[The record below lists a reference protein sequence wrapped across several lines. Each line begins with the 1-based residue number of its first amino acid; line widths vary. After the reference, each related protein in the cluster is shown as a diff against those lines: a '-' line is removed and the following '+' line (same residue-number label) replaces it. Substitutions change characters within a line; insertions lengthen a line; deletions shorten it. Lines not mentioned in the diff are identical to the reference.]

1 MESIKIFFW
10 WFTIG
15 ALMTIAV
22 IMIQGGLRDMMVAK
36 EPLWEVEVVG
46 IIITIIGGGILGGC
60 VALILN
66 RIKQR

>member
-1 MESIKIFFW
+1 MESIKIFLW

-22 IMIQGGLRDMMVAK
+22 IMIQGGLRDMMVAQ

-66 RIKQR
+66 RIRQR

>member
-1 MESIKIFFW
+1 MDSIKIFFW

-22 IMIQGGLRDMMVAK
+22 IMIQGGLRDMMVTQG
-36 EPLWEVEVVG
+36 PLWEVEVVG
-46 IIITIIGGGILGGC
+46 IIITIVGGGILGGC

-66 RIKQR
+66 RIRKR

>member
-1 MESIKIFFW
+1 MESLKIFFW
-10 WFTIG
+10 WFMIG
-15 ALMTIAV
+15 ALMATAV
-22 IMIQGGLRDMMVAK
+22 IMIQGGLRDMMVAQ

-46 IIITIIGGGILGGC
+46 VIITIVGGGILGGC

>member
-36 EPLWEVEVVG
+36 EPLWEVEAVG
-46 IIITIIGGGILGGC
+46 IFITIIGGGILGGC

-66 RIKQR
+66 RIRQR

>member
-10 WFTIG
+10 WFMIG
-15 ALMTIAV
+15 AMMTIAV
-22 IMIQGGLRDMMVAK
+22 IMIQGGLRDMMVGQ
-36 EPLWEVEVVG
+36 EPLWEVEAVG

-66 RIKQR
+66 RIRQR

>member
-1 MESIKIFFW
+1 MESVKIFFW

-66 RIKQR
+66 RIRQR

>member
-1 MESIKIFFW
+1 MGSIKIFFW

-22 IMIQGGLRDMMVAK
+22 IMIQGGLRDMMVAQ
-36 EPLWEVEVVG
+36 EPLWEVEMVG
-46 IIITIIGGGILGGC
+46 IIITIVGGGILGGC

-66 RIKQR
+66 RIRQR

>member
-22 IMIQGGLRDMMVAK
+22 IMIQGGLRDMMVAQ

-46 IIITIIGGGILGGC
+46 IIITIVGGGYPGGLC
-60 VALILN
+60 GFN
-66 RIKQR
+66 S

>member
-10 WFTIG
+10 WFMIG
-15 ALMTIAV
+15 AMMTIAV
-22 IMIQGGLRDMMVAK
+22 IMIQGGLRDMMVAQ
-36 EPLWEVEVVG
+36 EPLWEFEAVG

-66 RIKQR
+66 RIRQR

>member
-1 MESIKIFFW
+1 MDSIKIFFW

-22 IMIQGGLRDMMVAK
+22 IMIQGGLRDMMVAQ

-66 RIKQR
+66 RIRQR